1 MIMGQNENMGVY
13 QTKFNEIENIR
24 QILSINY
31 ERSNQLNAL
40 NFQMVA
46 ITTAII
52 LGVISLFGS
61 SYFTSNDPLKNWEV
75 IFIINVIC
83 IALLS
88 WRYTTHI
95 IESKIIRC
103 YQKIV
108 QCEYKLNIPLE
119 ISLLHDLEIETEYQ
133 LNTDEISRELNR
145 HTKYANQNYLNKTRI
160 VQKLIDKNK
169 FGYYASDFFD
179 KTVSIIVIALF
190 VLEYWF
196 AFDSAKLFTV
206 SLKLITDVVFCWAFF
221 FLPVIYGTLIWGLN
235 RDIPNGFPIQRMP
248 TEEDINTI
256 SQSLSGTTP

>member
-1 MIMGQNENMGVY
+1 MVQNENMGVY
-13 QTKFNEIENIR
+13 QTNFDEIENIR
-24 QILSINY
+24 KMLSINY

-46 ITTAII
+46 ISTAII

-75 IFIINVIC
+75 IFIINVVC
-83 IALLS
+83 LALLS

-95 IESKIIRC
+95 IENKIIRC

-119 ISLLHDLEIETEYQ
+119 ISLLHDLEIETEYT

-145 HTKYANQNYLNKTRI
+145 HMEYASQNYLNKTRI

-179 KTVSIIVIALF
+179 KMVSLIVIVLF
-190 VLEYWF
+190 GLEYWF
-196 AFDSAKLFTV
+196 AFEVAELFTI
-206 SLKLITDVVFCWAFF
+206 SFKLITDGVFCMAFF
-221 FLPVIYGTLIWGLN
+221 FLPLIYGTFIWGLIWE
-235 RDIPNGFPIQRMP
+235 IPNGFPIQRMP
-248 TEEDINTI
+248 TEGDIKTI
-256 SQSLSGTTP
+256 SQSLSETTQ